1 MKEIKVNKIDLG
13 PLIDM
18 LIDVYDS
25 GADYIDF
32 VVGQQKPNQD
42 FLGILVREEYLNFD
56 RENEYAPKEE
66 EKEKA
71 FKLTDDNINQLL
83 DI

>member
-18 LIDVYDS
+18 LIQVYDS

-32 VVGQQKPNQD
+32 VVGQAKPDQD
-42 FLGILVREEYLNFD
+42 FLGILVREEYLNFE
-56 RENEYAPKEE
+56 REEQE
-66 EKEKA
+66 EK
-71 FKLTDDNINQLL
+71 KLTEKDINQLL
-83 DI
+83 EL